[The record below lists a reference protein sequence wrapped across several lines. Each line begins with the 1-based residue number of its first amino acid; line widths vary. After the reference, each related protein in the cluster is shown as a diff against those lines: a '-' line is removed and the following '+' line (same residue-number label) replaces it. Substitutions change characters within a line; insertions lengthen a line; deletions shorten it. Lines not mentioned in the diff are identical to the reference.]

1 MVIHENIKRKAIS
14 FEGQQSALR
23 KKADAEGIDP
33 AVKAATITDIEAR
46 GQSYKEMLEEWALY
60 VKEVGDFQGQMS
72 TVLQQLPTL
81 RLIRD
86 NASVQLELLETWA
99 VLQVVKGN
107 LGALQATSLTLQEM
121 KMVTLTPGR
130 LSRLFKI

>member
-1 MVIHENIKRKAIS
+1 
-14 FEGQQSALR
+14 
-23 KKADAEGIDP
+23 
-33 AVKAATITDIEAR
+33 
-46 GQSYKEMLEEWALY
+46 
-60 VKEVGDFQGQMS
+60 MS